1 MKCDVC
7 RAIERLGLD
16 ESAHDLWHCAE
27 AGLVKTATRESRSY
41 LREIGRRVQNFARS
55 HSRYYRVATMAY
67 HRRAL
72 VTLGL

>member
-1 MKCDVC
+1 MKCEIC
-7 RAIERLGLD
+7 NAIERLGLND
-16 ESAHDLWHCAE
+16 SAHDLWHCTN

-41 LREIGRRVQNFARS
+41 LRELGRQVQQFARS
-55 HSRYYRVATMAY
+55 HSRYYRMWTLAY

>member
-1 MKCDVC
+1 MKCEIC
-7 RAIERLGLD
+7 KAIETLELH
-16 ESAHDLWHCAE
+16 ESAHDLWHCSD

-41 LREIGRRVQNFARS
+41 LREIGRRVQSFARS
-55 HSRYYRVATMAY
+55 HSRYYRMWTMAY